1 MEGPKYDEIRRNN
14 RSEIKKQ
21 EHEEEL
27 HERLQEDGISCDDC
41 GEVMGVKISGARVVE
56 VFKNENKVI
65 YDRENDKNSNE

>member
-41 GEVMGVKISGARVVE
+41 GERFFAEKLFPKTDEDDNTILVCY
-56 VFKNENKVI
+56 NCL
-65 YDRENDKNSNE
+65 